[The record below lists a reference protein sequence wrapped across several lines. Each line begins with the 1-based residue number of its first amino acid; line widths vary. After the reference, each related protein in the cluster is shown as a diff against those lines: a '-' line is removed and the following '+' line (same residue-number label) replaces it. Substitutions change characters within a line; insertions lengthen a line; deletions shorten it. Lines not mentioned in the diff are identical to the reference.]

1 MSFLQLMEK
10 TLQQGCRGSLMTSGA
25 FKEDMTVT
33 SIYCYHFSCCQPIIN
48 NSSIPS
54 CKTSYYWS
62 EIRKKRIYR
71 LIIVL
76 RCKARKEKK
85 EQIQVRKGDPDG
97 HRGWWMLVARR
108 EETDG
113 GKRKIR
119 IRVDAQNLNFQ
130 TLLSRT
136 SGINR
141 KR

>member
-10 TLQQGCRGSLMTSGA
+10 TPQQGCRGSLMTSGA

-33 SIYCYHFSCCQPIIN
+33 SIYCYHFSCCQPVIN

-54 CKTSYYWS
+54 CKTRYYWS

-85 EQIQVRKGDPDG
+85 KSKYE
-97 HRGWWMLVARR
+97 
-108 EETDG
+108 
-113 GKRKIR
+113 
-119 IRVDAQNLNFQ
+119 
-130 TLLSRT
+130 
-136 SGINR
+136 
-141 KR
+141 